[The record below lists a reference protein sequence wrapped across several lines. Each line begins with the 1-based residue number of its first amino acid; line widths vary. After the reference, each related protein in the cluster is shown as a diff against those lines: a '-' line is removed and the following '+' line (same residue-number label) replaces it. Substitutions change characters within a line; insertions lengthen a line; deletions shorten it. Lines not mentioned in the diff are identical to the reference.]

1 MKNLLLLAT
10 FLFTVISFAQ
20 KDGIIKGNIIDLESN
35 NNPLIFA
42 KVQIKETGVET
53 LSDENG
59 SFQFENLEN
68 GTYTLV
74 YSFVGYK
81 TEEKKT
87 QVISGETTN
96 IKSSLAPSSIS
107 LDELMLTIAS
117 VDKSD
122 DHSTSSQ

>member
-1 MKNLLLLAT
+1 MKNLLLLAA
-10 FLFTVISFAQ
+10 FLFTVLSFAQ

-35 NNPLIFA
+35 NDPLIFA

>member
-10 FLFTVISFAQ
+10 FLFTVLSFAQ

-35 NNPLIFA
+35 NDPLIFA

-81 TEEKKT
+81 IEEKKT

-107 LDELMLTIAS
+107 LDELMQTIAS